1 MGEVRE
7 LDSGPADTEHL
18 LSQLKIQLIHNMTLD
33 QGLKPAARCAAIF
46 LVVALIDRR
55 SGRCFVTDADF
66 AGSIGLH
73 EDTLRK
79 QVKRH
84 PAFRHYFDVTNGT
97 HRGNATEYEIT
108 AAALGEAAA
117 RKRGELGNTEAVTDR
132 AGGAEGGQDPDA
144 KAGIRPAN
152 GCETKPGDMPA
163 IEDKGGKIVPE
174 RRGNRPGKA
183 GLDHPPSQS
192 NPSSNPD
199 CADGA
204 QEVSEED
211 GIGTPGS
218 VSRRPRTNDRTEN
231 RGSADDDRGEIL
243 NLFIAAYPRNGAR
256 EKVEAAFRDALEDGA
271 DPEHI
276 LAAARAY
283 AAEQKGNT
291 PRFIAYPENWLR
303 QRRWEQHP
311 APSTPASEDAVL
323 ANLAKMVTDGK
334 SYASSA
340 ISSTRAHQLLA
351 AGLVTRDQLRAVG
364 VAIGYLEPRP

>member
-1 MGEVRE
+1 MGEVRAMA
-7 LDSGPADTEHL
+7 SNPADTEHL

-33 QGLKPAARCAAIF
+33 TGLKPAARCAAIF

-97 HRGNATEYEIT
+97 HRGNATEYGIT

-132 AGGAEGGQDPDA
+132 AGGAECGRDPDA

-163 IEDKGGKIVPE
+163 IEDKGGEIVPE
-174 RRGNRPGKA
+174 RRVIHPGKA
-183 GLDHPPSQS
+183 GLDHPPSQG

-204 QEVSEED
+204 QEVSEKD
-211 GIGTPGS
+211 GIGDPGS
-218 VSRRPRTNDRTEN
+218 VSHQPRTNVRTEDL
-231 RGSADDDRGEIL
+231 GSTADRFAEIL
-243 NLFIAAYPRNGAR
+243 DRFISCYPRPGR
-256 EKVEAAFRDALEDGA
+256 RDAVEGALRGAIRDGGA
-271 DPEHI
+271 PEHI

-283 AAEQKGNT
+283 AAEQKGNP

-303 QRRWEQHP
+303 QRRWEQHA
-311 APSTPASEDAVL
+311 APSAPASEDAVL
-323 ANLAKMVTDGK
+323 ANLAAMVTGGN
-334 SYASSA
+334 SYAAIA
-340 ISSTRAHQLLA
+340 ISVTRAQQLLA
-351 AGLVTRDQLRAVG
+351 AGLVTRDQLRALG
-364 VAIGYLEPRP
+364 VAA